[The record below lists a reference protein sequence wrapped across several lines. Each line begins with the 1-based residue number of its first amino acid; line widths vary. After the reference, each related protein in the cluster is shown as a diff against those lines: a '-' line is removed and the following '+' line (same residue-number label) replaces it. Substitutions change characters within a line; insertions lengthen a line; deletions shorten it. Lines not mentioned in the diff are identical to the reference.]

1 MGRCW
6 ETQDYFRDI
15 GLQLP
20 WRPTARQ
27 TIPQGCCATGRW
39 GLRASRLES
48 TWKHHRILRNL
59 QIKWQGTKPRISL
72 FDVSGCLRPG
82 SRPGPPSSYEHVLG
96 KFQAKAMWNQCE
108 MDWNGVIISVSWCIM
123 CMMYHDCAG
132 HLEEYQDPDALDHE
146 GERGETAAY
155 KAARNGDVHKLEL
168 LYLACANFDLQA
180 SRPHP
185 NLNNL
190 KATISEQ
197 PKGNDAPDQ
206 LEIVKCFPAVY
217 NCCHLWALWLSNA
230 ICSLEQHPAVSF
242 TGQGIV
248 RLAASVASVVVSFVS
263 TISCQG
269 GLQDLVFRIMLNLP
283 NYKKG
288 YRHLPPTPSPRQ
300 SDWAWGFKNVTVTSP
315 KGYCLTLL
323 AEPSRKIAVEPK
335 SSSQGGGSATPKHQ
349 LGEGSP
355 GLCKVTSMANVAFW
369 AL

>member
-1 MGRCW
+1 
-6 ETQDYFRDI
+6 
-15 GLQLP
+15 
-20 WRPTARQ
+20 
-27 TIPQGCCATGRW
+27 
-39 GLRASRLES
+39 
-48 TWKHHRILRNL
+48 
-59 QIKWQGTKPRISL
+59 
-72 FDVSGCLRPG
+72 
-82 SRPGPPSSYEHVLG
+82 
-96 KFQAKAMWNQCE
+96 
-108 MDWNGVIISVSWCIM
+108 
-123 CMMYHDCAG
+123 MYHDCAG

-217 NCCHLWALWLSNA
+217 NCCRLWALGLSNA

-248 RLAASVASVVVSFVS
+248 RLAANVASVVVSFVS
-263 TISCQG
+263 TILCQG

-283 NYKKG
+283 NCKKG

-315 KGYCLTLL
+315 KGPTPRSQYCLTLL
-323 AEPSRKIAVEPK
+323 AEPSRKIAEPK

-355 GLCKVTSMANVAFW
+355 GLCKVTSMANVAF
-369 AL
+369 